1 MVWGSLG
8 SLLLNRCR
16 GLLTVLVSLGCIILL
31 FLYTLGTLDTLGI
44 LGISFKTMS
53 TARKSKGRKKEFR
66 FELSRLALAG
76 WCLGLLVALL
86 WMFVLG
92 VFVGKGITPA
102 NINLAEI
109 KKRMIDQGVWPGSDK
124 AVEEEGSPRTTNTKR
139 KIPLKD
145 LEFYEKLAQKK
156 RERLQESTPEKT
168 TPKDEPA
175 AAAEAQPK
183 PPPQPTTEVSKEEKP
198 PKGSFTVQL
207 ASFKDENS
215 AKKFAARFQDLKPK
229 ASVRTVDLP
238 GKGRWYRVQVG
249 QLSSRDEATALAD
262 RLAKKYQLKAFVIS
276 LDG

>member
-1 MVWGSLG
+1 
-8 SLLLNRCR
+8 
-16 GLLTVLVSLGCIILL
+16 
-31 FLYTLGTLDTLGI
+31 
-44 LGISFKTMS
+44 MS
-53 TARKSKGRKKEFR
+53 TARKSKGRKKVFR

-76 WCLGLLVALL
+76 WCLALLVALL

-109 KKRMIDQGVWPGSDK
+109 KKRMIDQGVWPGSGK
-124 AVEEEGSPRTTNTKR
+124 AAQEEGSSRTTNTKR

-156 RERLQESTPEKT
+156 KEHLEESAPGKT
-168 TPKDEPA
+168 TPMDKPT
-175 AAAEAQPK
+175 AAAEAQPEPPATPEAQPK
-183 PPPQPTTEVSKEEKP
+183 PTAQPTTEVSKEEKP

-207 ASFKDENS
+207 ASFKEQHS
-215 AKKFAARFQDLKPK
+215 AEKFAARFQDLKPK
-229 ASVRTVDLP
+229 ATVRTVDLP

-262 RLAKKYQLKAFVIS
+262 RLAIQYKLKAFVIR

>member
-1 MVWGSLG
+1 
-8 SLLLNRCR
+8 
-16 GLLTVLVSLGCIILL
+16 
-31 FLYTLGTLDTLGI
+31 
-44 LGISFKTMS
+44 MS
-53 TARKSKGRKKEFR
+53 KAGKPKGKKKVFH

-76 WCLGLLVALL
+76 WGIGLLVALL

-109 KKRMIDQGVWPGSDK
+109 KKRMIDQGVWPGSGE
-124 AVEEEGSPRTTNTKR
+124 AVQEEGSAHTTNTVK

-156 RERLQESTPEKT
+156 KESLQESTPEQT

-175 AAAEAQPK
+175 APAETHPQPVATTPAK
-183 PPPQPTTEVSKEEKP
+183 PPSASSKPAAVSKEEKLST
-198 PKGSFTVQL
+198 GNFTVQL
-207 ASFKDENS
+207 ASFRDQNS
-215 AKKFAARFQDLKPK
+215 AKKFAAQFQDLKPK
-229 ASVRTVDLP
+229 VTVRTVDLP

>member
-1 MVWGSLG
+1 
-8 SLLLNRCR
+8 
-16 GLLTVLVSLGCIILL
+16 
-31 FLYTLGTLDTLGI
+31 
-44 LGISFKTMS
+44 MS
-53 TARKSKGRKKEFR
+53 TAKKSNGRKKVFR
-66 FELSRLALAG
+66 FELSRLAFAG

-109 KKRMIDQGVWPGSDK
+109 KKKMIDQGVWPGAGK
-124 AVEEEGSPRTTNTKR
+124 AAQEEGSSRTTNTKR

-156 RERLQESTPEKT
+156 REQLQESTPEQT
-168 TPKDEPA
+168 TSMDQPTADAEPQPKPPA
-175 AAAEAQPK
+175 TPEAQPK

-207 ASFKDENS
+207 ASFKDQNS

-229 ASVRTVDLP
+229 ATVRTVDLP

>member
-53 TARKSKGRKKEFR
+53 TARKSKGRKKVFR

-124 AVEEEGSPRTTNTKR
+124 AVEEEGSPRTTNTIR

>member
-1 MVWGSLG
+1 
-8 SLLLNRCR
+8 
-16 GLLTVLVSLGCIILL
+16 
-31 FLYTLGTLDTLGI
+31 
-44 LGISFKTMS
+44 MS
-53 TARKSKGRKKEFR
+53 TGRKSRDRKKVFR

-76 WCLGLLVALL
+76 WCFALLVALL

-109 KKRMIDQGVWPGSDK
+109 KKRMIDQGVWPGSGK
-124 AVEEEGSPRTTNTKR
+124 TVQEEGSSRTTNTKI

-156 RERLQESTPEKT
+156 RERLEESTPEII
-168 TPKDEPA
+168 TPKDQPDA
-175 AAAEAQPK
+175 VAEAQPK
-183 PPPQPTTEVSKEEKP
+183 PPAPPVAQPKATAQPTTEVSKEVKP

-207 ASFKDENS
+207 ASFKDQNS

-229 ASVRTVDLP
+229 ATVRTVDLP

>member
-1 MVWGSLG
+1 
-8 SLLLNRCR
+8 
-16 GLLTVLVSLGCIILL
+16 LLTVLVSLGCIILL

-53 TARKSKGRKKEFR
+53 TARKSKGRKKVFR

-124 AVEEEGSPRTTNTKR
+124 AVQEEGSPRTTNTKR
-139 KIPLKD
+139 KIPLND

-175 AAAEAQPK
+175 AAGEAQPK
-183 PPPQPTTEVSKEEKP
+183 PPATPEAQPKPPAQPTTEVSKEEKP

-207 ASFKDENS
+207 ASFKDEKS
-215 AKKFAARFQDLKPK
+215 AKKFAARFQDSKPK
-229 ASVRTVDLP
+229 ATVRTVDLP

>member
-1 MVWGSLG
+1 
-8 SLLLNRCR
+8 
-16 GLLTVLVSLGCIILL
+16 
-31 FLYTLGTLDTLGI
+31 
-44 LGISFKTMS
+44 MS
-53 TARKSKGRKKEFR
+53 PPKKSKGRKKVLR

-76 WCLGLLVALL
+76 WCFALVVALL

-109 KKRMIDQGVWPGSDK
+109 KKRMVDQGVWPGSGKGDQQ
-124 AVEEEGSPRTTNTKR
+124 EGSARTTNTKR

-156 RERLQESTPEKT
+156 KARLQESTPEKIT
-168 TPKDEPA
+168 VQDEPA
-175 AAAEAQPK
+175 AAEAEPK
-183 PPPQPTTEVSKEEKP
+183 PATSQAKPKSASQQTAEVLKEEKP
-198 PKGSFTVQL
+198 SKGNFTVQL
-207 ASFKDENS
+207 ASFKDQTS
-215 AKKFAARFQDLKPK
+215 ANKFAAQFKDLKPK
-229 ASVRTVDLP
+229 PTVRTVDLP

-249 QLSSRDEATALAD
+249 QLSSRDEASALAD

>member
-1 MVWGSLG
+1 
-8 SLLLNRCR
+8 
-16 GLLTVLVSLGCIILL
+16 
-31 FLYTLGTLDTLGI
+31 
-44 LGISFKTMS
+44 MS
-53 TARKSKGRKKEFR
+53 PPRKSKGRKKVLR

-76 WCLGLLVALL
+76 WCFGLLVALL

-109 KKRMIDQGVWPGSDK
+109 KKRMVDEGVWPGSGKD
-124 AVEEEGSPRTTNTKR
+124 VQQEESPRTTNTKR

-156 RERLQESTPEKT
+156 KERLQEFAPEKT
-168 TPKDEPA
+168 TVKDEPA
-175 AAAEAQPK
+175 AAAEVQTKPAAATQTQPK
-183 PPPQPTTEVSKEEKP
+183 PAGATQAKPTSSAQKTTEVSKEEKP
-198 PKGSFTVQL
+198 SKGNFTVQL
-207 ASFKDENS
+207 ASFKDQNS

-229 ASVRTVDLP
+229 PTVRTVDLP
-238 GKGRWYRVQVG
+238 GKGRWYRVQVV

-262 RLAKKYQLKAFVIS
+262 RLGKQYQLKAFVIS

>member
-53 TARKSKGRKKEFR
+53 TARKSKGRKKVFR

-124 AVEEEGSPRTTNTKR
+124 AVKEEGSPRTTNTKR

>member
-1 MVWGSLG
+1 
-8 SLLLNRCR
+8 
-16 GLLTVLVSLGCIILL
+16 
-31 FLYTLGTLDTLGI
+31 
-44 LGISFKTMS
+44 MS
-53 TARKSKGRKKEFR
+53 PPRKSKGRKKVLR

-76 WCLGLLVALL
+76 WCFGLLVALL

-109 KKRMIDQGVWPGSDK
+109 KKRMVDEGVWPGSGK
-124 AVEEEGSPRTTNTKR
+124 AGGQEESPRTTNTKR

-156 RERLQESTPEKT
+156 KARLQESTPEKT
-168 TPKDEPA
+168 TAKEEP

-183 PPPQPTTEVSKEEKP
+183 PAAPTQAQPTSATQKTTEVSKGEKP
-198 PKGSFTVQL
+198 SKGNFTVQL

-229 ASVRTVDLP
+229 ASVRTVDLV